1 MHLLTKSWKRAS
13 ISMPIVTFCLC
24 KISQLDC
31 LNFLLKNFD
40 LNHNFE
46 NICLLTQLTEFLN
59 QFLDGTS
66 KLFKTPSRR
75 CNILPHKEGN
85 FAAVAVGSQCGFKCN
100 KKELRAIL
108 WDANELLREAR
119 NNGASKR
126 VRG

>member
-1 MHLLTKSWKRAS
+1 
-13 ISMPIVTFCLC
+13 MPIVTFCLC

-85 FAAVAVGSQCGFKCN
+85 FAAVAVGSSKCGFKCN

>member
-1 MHLLTKSWKRAS
+1 
-13 ISMPIVTFCLC
+13 MPIVTFCLC